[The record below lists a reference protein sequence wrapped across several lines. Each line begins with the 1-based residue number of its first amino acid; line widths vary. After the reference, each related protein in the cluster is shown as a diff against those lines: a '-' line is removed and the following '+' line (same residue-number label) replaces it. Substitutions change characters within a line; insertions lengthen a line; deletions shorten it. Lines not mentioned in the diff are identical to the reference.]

1 MPATPQSNPLRPE
14 TLTIRT
20 GVRETLA
27 TASGLASP
35 VSASASAVIAVVGWC
50 IPIS

>member
-1 MPATPQSNPLRPE
+1 
-14 TLTIRT
+14 LTIRT
-20 GVRETLA
+20 GVQETLA
-27 TASGLASP
+27 TASWLASA